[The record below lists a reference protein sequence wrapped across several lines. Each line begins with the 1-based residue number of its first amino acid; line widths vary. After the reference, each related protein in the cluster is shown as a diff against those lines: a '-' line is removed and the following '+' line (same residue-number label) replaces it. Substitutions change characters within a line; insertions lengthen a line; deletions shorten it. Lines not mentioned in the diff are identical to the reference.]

1 MDNINIDIS
10 TPDVFRSSLLET
22 LTSKTIVVSSKVKNE
37 SINVEL
43 KQISDIITVS
53 IDNNTNTM
61 TLGEFSSEFID
72 ILYTDIK
79 NDYVTLTTK

>member
-61 TLGEFSSEFID
+61 PLGEFSSEFID